1 MPSKLPVIMPKKA
14 IKAFSKAGWHVA
26 RQKGSHVHLAKPGE
40 KAILTIPYHKK
51 PLKRGVLRT
60 LIKKAG
66 LTIEEFVE
74 LL

>member
-1 MPSKLPVIMPKKA
+1 MPSKLPVVMSKKA
-14 IKAFSKAGWHVA
+14 IKAFSKAGWRVA
-26 RQKGSHVHLAKPGE
+26 RQKGSHIHLVKPGE
-40 KAILTIPYHKK
+40 KVILTIPYHNK

-60 LIKKAG
+60 PIKRAG